1 MGLLQKLYYW
11 LGPYVDSRERQVGRY
26 FSKLSEHGSATQ
38 ARTKLLELMQ
48 SNVAVINLWTEYKY
62 KGYKYLRKSHRRGLY
77 ANLDIITVEFETFR
91 ASHTCS
97 PEYVVKQLRVAPGAR
112 VKQDRIALLI
122 AIMEYLT
129 PGKGVYE
136 YRSSS
141 SFGRLLRDPNNGVLV
156 GDCNQ
161 IVTLY
166 IYLYSRYFPVQDL
179 QVRLLPAHIA
189 LHYGGVDIEATNG
202 TFADY
207 TRTKDAVLMP
217 IEEIVSVNLLDITD
231 SYLDTHEVSPEDFL
245 QAARFAYVL
254 SHDRDI
260 VTRNLE
266 AAYVTITNALMKKH
280 NFSRALKFAKQSRG
294 LELRA
299 VVGNNG
305 AIYSI
310 KRHQFA
316 AARRFAT
323 YAVNKAALIR
333 DSYHAE
339 GVHHYKDGQYQQAIQ
354 AFKNCDDQSSINKCY
369 NALFFAEQSTLP
381 KQLTSENIRGHA
393 KTLKLMHSYAKKS
406 GNKELIQHVDRLNKY
421 L

>member
-1 MGLLQKLYYW
+1 MGLLQKMYYW
-11 LGPYVDSRERQVGRY
+11 LSLYVDSRERQVGRY
-26 FSKLSEHGSATQ
+26 FNKLSEHNSVTQ
-38 ARTKLLELMQ
+38 SRAQLLELIQ
-48 SNVAVINLWTEYKY
+48 SNIAVINLWTEYRY
-62 KGYKYLRKSHRRGLY
+62 KGYKYLRKSRRRQLY
-77 ANLDIITVEFETFR
+77 TNLDIITAEFESFR
-91 ASHTCS
+91 SSHTYS
-97 PEYVVKQLRVAPGAR
+97 PEYIARRWHAVPGTHIKQERATL
-112 VKQDRIALLI
+112 IA

-136 YRSSS
+136 YRASS
-141 SFGRLLRDPNNGVLV
+141 SFGRLLRDPGSDTLV

-166 IYLYSRYFPVQDL
+166 IYLYSRYFSVEDL
-179 QVRLLPAHIA
+179 QVRLLPGHVA

-202 TFADY
+202 TFTDY
-207 TRTKDAVLMP
+207 NGTKGATLMP

-266 AAYVTITNALMKKH
+266 AAYVMIINSLMKRH
-280 NFSRALKFAKQSRG
+280 NFSRALRFAKQSRN

-305 AIYSI
+305 ALYLI
-310 KRHQFA
+310 KRHKFA
-316 AARRFAT
+316 AARRFAE
-323 YAVNKAALIR
+323 YAANKVALIH
-333 DSYHAE
+333 DSYRAE
-339 GVHHYKDGQYQQAIQ
+339 GVHYYGDGQYKQAIQ
-354 AFKNCDDQSSINKCY
+354 AFKHCNDQQSISKCY
-369 NALFFAEQSTLP
+369 SALFFAEQTTLP
-381 KQLTSENIRGHA
+381 KQLNSENIRGHA
-393 KTLKLMHSYAKKS
+393 KTIKLMQDYAKKS
-406 GNKELIQHVDRLNKY
+406 GNKELIQHVERLNKY